1 MRFDLIDLAH
11 IELIRF
17 STNIFQG
24 KYQPAVEA
32 AQPTTEQPIQTDS
45 DKKKQHR
52 REEKRR
58 EIWQKK
64 GSPTKTDC
72 LSETYSGML
81 SGSGD
86 TITPLLSA

>member
-1 MRFDLIDLAH
+1 MDSIDLAH

-32 AQPTTEQPIQTDS
+32 AQPTTEKPIQADS

-58 EIWQKK
+58 EEKRREEKRDMAEERQ
-64 GSPTKTDC
+64 PDEDR
-72 LSETYSGML
+72 L
-81 SGSGD
+81 
-86 TITPLLSA
+86 PVRNLLRHAQWLR